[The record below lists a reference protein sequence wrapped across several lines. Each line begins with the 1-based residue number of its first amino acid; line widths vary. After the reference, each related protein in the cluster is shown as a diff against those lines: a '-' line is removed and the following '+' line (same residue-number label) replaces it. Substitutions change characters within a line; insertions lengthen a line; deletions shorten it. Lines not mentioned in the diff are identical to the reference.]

1 MRHEFHVGD
10 NVMAKIA
17 DSYLAKYLGYSEM
30 PGEIIAVRSTFFKVE
45 LWDTGSQD
53 SEGFNCVI
61 RCDLSHVRALEGGDK
76 PVPYYEASQ
85 PAQDNQEAAE
95 QAKAECA
102 CKPKA
107 YECTPKANK
116 HAEEAAEKANCEYY
130 TLREQGKAQAGSPYY
145 LGFMAGVQWQ
155 KAEDA
160 KENARIITEG
170 AIAKGKYEA
179 ACELWLRTNKKV
191 SEQACEIA
199 ALKQEVERLNEMVS
213 AYLIVEKPLLE
224 SRIAKAEEALRLI
237 KQEEAMAGSGTTED
251 IVDRYFAAFPSNE
264 VKK

>member
-116 HAEEAAEKANCEYY
+116 HAEEAAEDYAEESLGYGPDIK
-130 TLREQGKAQAGSPYY
+130 QAF
-145 LGFMAGVQWQ
+145 LAGAEWQ
-155 KAEDA
+155 KAEEVILGSCRCDEA
-160 KENARIITEG
+160 K
-170 AIAKGKYEA
+170 
-179 ACELWLRTNKKV
+179 
-191 SEQACEIA
+191 
-199 ALKQEVERLNEMVS
+199 
-213 AYLIVEKPLLE
+213 
-224 SRIAKAEEALRLI
+224 
-237 KQEEAMAGSGTTED
+237 
-251 IVDRYFAAFPSNE
+251 
-264 VKK
+264 